1 MKKILILLLLSGTV
15 YAQSVTKKET
25 IDKFL
30 FKTWIADYAML
41 NGLKVEQMGQMKSL
55 KYAFKADGTY
65 LLNDKTSG
73 TWKFIPQKKRIEL
86 YINGTLK
93 SMITTIDHKRIVMVL
108 APDKAAPKG
117 SKFEIYFKP
126 KKA

>member
-15 YAQSVTKKET
+15 YAHNVTKKEA

-30 FKTWIADYAML
+30 FKTWVVDYAML

-65 LLNDKTSG
+65 LLNDKSSG
-73 TWKFIPQKKRIEL
+73 TWKFIPQKK
-86 YINGTLK
+86 T
-93 SMITTIDHKRIVMVL
+93 D
-108 APDKAAPKG
+108 
-117 SKFEIYFKP
+117 
-126 KKA
+126 